1 MATFAEITAHLD
13 QLLRPDAF
21 PDHVNA
27 FNGVQVETAAEIR
40 RIATAVD
47 ARERTIEGARDAGAN
62 LLIVHHGLFW
72 RGVHPLRGPVFR
84 RVRALI
90 QHEIGVYSSHIPLDA
105 HAEFGNNVLLAR
117 ALGLT
122 PNADFANFDGV
133 DIGVAGDADVP
144 TEQIVR
150 AATEFSARFATTA
163 RHTPCASG
171 RRTRRWGIC
180 SGAGAD
186 VRTLREATVR
196 GIDTMIVGEGPHWS
210 AIDAEEA
217 GIVLIYAGHYAT
229 ETLGVRALGDH
240 LTARFDIPSTFIDAP
255 TGL

>member
-1 MATFAEITAHLD
+1 MATYAELTSHLD
-13 QLLRPDAF
+13 ALLRPEAY
-21 PDHVNA
+21 PDSANA
-27 FNGVQVETAAEIR
+27 FNGGQVETPAEIR

-47 ARERTIEGARDAGAN
+47 ARERTIEAAHDAGAN
-62 LLIVHHGLFW
+62 FLIVHHGLFW

-84 RVRALI
+84 RIRALI
-90 QHEIGVYSSHIPLDA
+90 RHEIGVYSSHIPLDA
-105 HAEFGNNVLLAR
+105 HPEYGNNVLLAR

-122 PNADFANFDGV
+122 PNVGFANFDGV
-133 DIGVAGDADVP
+133 DIGVAGESDVP
-144 TEQIVR
+144 TDQIVR
-150 AATEFSARFATTA
+150 AATEFAGRFATVA
-163 RHTPCASG
+163 RHTPSAPG

-186 VRTLREATVR
+186 VRTLREAAER
-196 GIDTMIVGEGPHWS
+196 GIDTMVVGEGAHWT

-240 LTARFDIPSTFIDAP
+240 LTAKFGIPSTFLDVP

>member
-1 MATFAEITAHLD
+1 MASFAEIAAHLD
-13 QLLRPDAF
+13 ALLHPERF
-21 PDHVNA
+21 PDNANA
-27 FNGVQVETAAEIR
+27 FNGVQVETHADVR

-47 ARERTIEGARDAGAN
+47 ARERTIDAAQAAGAN

-72 RGVHPLRGPVFR
+72 RGVLPLRGPVFR
-84 RVRALI
+84 RVSALI
-90 QHEIGVYSSHIPLDA
+90 RHGIGVYSSHIPLDA
-105 HAEFGNNVLLAR
+105 HPEYGNNVLLAQ

-122 PNADFANFDGV
+122 PSSGFANFDGV
-133 DIGVAGDADVP
+133 EIGVAGESDVA
-144 TEQIVR
+144 TEQVVR
-150 AATEFSARFATTA
+150 SAAEFAAKFATVA
-163 RHTPCASG
+163 RHTPVEAG

-186 VRTLREATVR
+186 VRTLREAVVR

-240 LTARFDIPSTFIDAP
+240 LTARFGIPSTFIDAP